1 MVLWFYQKNGSKR
14 HEKTASKLGFGGY
27 KNHYSETLQ
36 NCFSFCKVTGYIK
49 YRHSLEIQRR
59 CGEKE
64 KTTIYLVVPTH
75 LKKYQS
81 IWKSSPN
88 TGQHIFF
95 YKPPARKAL
104 STSSRNGK
112 FAISMPAFKVS
123 YLIPEGCL
131 FETFETSL
139 FIQAGQLMICF
150 LFALFS
156 VFALMLDVPIQIIS
170 PVDNYFQ
177 DLPYKFQSKTRKDYF
192 LLGPD
197 MAALP

>member
-1 MVLWFYQKNGSKR
+1 
-14 HEKTASKLGFGGY
+14 
-27 KNHYSETLQ
+27 
-36 NCFSFCKVTGYIK
+36 
-49 YRHSLEIQRR
+49 
-59 CGEKE
+59 
-64 KTTIYLVVPTH
+64 
-75 LKKYQS
+75 
-81 IWKSSPN
+81 
-88 TGQHIFF
+88 
-95 YKPPARKAL
+95 
-104 STSSRNGK
+104 
-112 FAISMPAFKVS
+112 MPAFKVS